1 MIICFD
7 LDDTLYDE
15 NKYVESGFRA
25 VSKYLS
31 DLNILRISKNN
42 IFTDLIEILNLNGR
56 GKVIDIF
63 LKKNKIYSK
72 NLVLKCLSAYRNH
85 RPKIKLNSDV
95 NVILSRLKKKYGNL
109 YLVTDGNLVVQRN
122 KINALNLKKYF
133 KKTIPTHQY
142 GIVNAKPS
150 IYVFKKI
157 STLEKKNVSDIVYV
171 GDNPNKD
178 FIELKKHGAITI
190 RVNQGMFKNL
200 ILDEKYMADYEI
212 TNLKY
217 LEKILNKL

>member
-31 DLNILRISKNN
+31 DLNILRISKNK

-95 NVILSRLKKKYGNL
+95 NVILSRLKKYGNL

>member
-15 NKYVESGFRA
+15 IKYVKSGFRA

-31 DLNILRISKNN
+31 DLNILRITKNK
-42 IFTDLIEILNLNGR
+42 IFTDLIEILALNGR

-63 LKKNKIYSK
+63 LKKNNIYSK
-72 NLVLKCLSAYRNH
+72 NLVLKCLSVYRKH
-85 RPKIKLNSDV
+85 KPKIKLNPNV
-95 NVILSRLKKKYGNL
+95 NVILSRLKKKYGNM

-157 STLEKKNVSDIVYV
+157 STLEKKNINEIIYI

-178 FIELKKHGAITI
+178 FIELKKYGAITI

-200 ILDEKYMADYEI
+200 ILDKKYMADYEI

-217 LEKILNKL
+217 LDKLLNKL